1 MPAIVT
7 AAQLR
12 TVLGVSSS
20 LYSDAYLDDIIDSA
34 EGVILPMLTAYQS
47 AIAGVYL
54 SDDVAYYL
62 TQRPSQFVEGQTVVI
77 TGCVPALF
85 NGTVTITSNASNL
98 YPPFSY
104 APPFAYSEFYYSP
117 LYVFS
122 AALVNAD
129 VDFRNVIPAGV
140 AVLSGASAATL
151 YADNAPVESAIL
163 VVSVEIFQSITAPGG
178 QIEGVDFAPSP
189 FRMGRSLQNRVIGL
203 LSPFIEVE
211 TICQ

>member
-1 MPAIVT
+1 MPNIISVAD
-7 AAQLR
+7 LR

-20 LYSDAYLDDIIDSA
+20 LYSDAYLENIIDSA

-54 SDDVAYYL
+54 TNNVAYYL
-62 TQRPSQFVEGQTVVI
+62 TQRPNQFVEGQSVVI
-77 TGCVPALF
+77 TGCVPSLF
-85 NGTVTITSNASNL
+85 NGTVTVTSNAGNL
-98 YPPFSY
+98 YPPFS
-104 APPFAYSEFYYSP
+104 YSP

-122 AALVNAD
+122 ADLVNAD
-129 VDFRNVIPAGV
+129 VDVRNVIPAGV

-151 YADNAPVESAIL
+151 YADSAPVESAVLI
-163 VVSVEIFQSITAPGG
+163 VSVEIFQSITAPGG

-189 FRMGRSLQNRVIGL
+189 FRMGRSLQNRVVGL
-203 LSPFIEVE
+203 LSPFLEVE